1 MQSTLL
7 AKARLPVDFLQNLY
21 NDFNK
26 NVADR
31 ILEGMGKERFT
42 TIRVNKLKY
51 NINDLKEYLT
61 NNNIMYDSVEWY
73 EDALVLKNVKEKELE
88 KLDIYKNGQIYIQ
101 SLSSMIPALVL
112 KPEENDKVLDLTA
125 APGSKT
131 TQMANMMNNNGYIL
145 ANEIDK
151 IRCERL
157 RYNVKLQNAGIVK
170 VENEDGRNIG
180 EKYKEYF
187 DKVLLDT
194 PCSGEGRFL
203 LKNPKTYNSWSKDEV
218 KKLSNLQKELIKSG
232 ITALKSG
239 GTMCY
244 STCTLNKTEN
254 EDIIKWVKDN
264 FDVELIDI
272 DLKIKNSI
280 TVIKKAL
287 KILPSV
293 MHEGFFVAKLHKK

>member
-1 MQSTLL
+1 MQNIVI
-7 AKARLPVDFLQNLY
+7 AKTKLPVDFIQYLY
-21 NDFNK
+21 KEFNK

-31 ILEGMGKERFT
+31 ILEGMSKNRLT
-42 TIRVNKLKY
+42 TIRVNTLKY

-61 NNNIMYDSVEWY
+61 NNQITYDLVDWY
-73 EDALVLKNVKEKELE
+73 KDTLVIKNVKEKELE
-88 KLDIYKNGQIYIQ
+88 NLDIYKNGQIYIQ
-101 SLSSMIPALVL
+101 SLSSMIPALAL

-131 TQMANMMNNNGYIL
+131 TQMACMMNNKGYIL

-157 RYNVKLQNAGIVK
+157 KYNVKIQNAEIV
-170 VENEDGRNIG
+170 EIINEDGKNIG
-180 EKYKEYF
+180 EKYQEYF

-203 LKNPKTYNSWSKDEV
+203 IQNPKTYNSWSKDEV
-218 KKLSNLQKELIKSG
+218 NRLESLQKELIKSG
-232 ITALKSG
+232 IKALKSG
-239 GTMCY
+239 GIMCY

-254 EDIIKWVKDN
+254 ENIIKWTKDN
-264 FDVELIDI
+264 FDIELMDI
-272 DLKIKNSI
+272 DLKIKNSL

-287 KILPSV
+287 KILPNE
-293 MHEGFFVAKLHKK
+293 MQEGFFIAKFRKK